1 MSYAPLAA
9 IAVSA
14 ILVAVLCRTDP
25 KRRRAAG
32 TSGPGSGLLFRRVLA
47 IAACLPGLLFIFSG
61 DAAAFL
67 IWLGGCGVAGWLT
80 ALAYSAQRPPNRVAS
95 NSR

>member
-25 KRRRAAG
+25 KRRRVTGSVEPRAG
-32 TSGPGSGLLFRRVLA
+32 LGFRRVLA
-47 IAACLPGLLFIFSG
+47 LAACLPGLVFIVGG

-80 ALAYSAQRPPNRVAS
+80 ALAYGGRATNRVA
-95 NSR
+95 NDSR